1 MIPRLGRST
10 GEGIGYPLQNSWAF
24 LMVQLVKNPPAM
36 GETWVQ
42 PLGWEDRLEKGIHS
56 IILENTMDCIVH
68 GGHKELDTTE

>member
-1 MIPRLGRST
+1 M
-10 GEGIGYPLQNSWAF
+10 A
-24 LMVQLVKNPPAM
+24 QLVKNPPAM